1 MTRPHLPCHSD
12 LSCHSEPAG
21 EESPRVRGRCPLS
34 LWERVRVRARR
45 GGQEMLRSAQ
55 HDKTGRLHPCR
66 RPQVLVKGLLALVAI
81 LTLALP
87 AGCTQT
93 PHLSGEAVIY
103 VAAPLSGD
111 QADGGQS
118 VLGGARKKADEVNR
132 AGGVLGGKKV
142 VVKGLDD
149 QADEGVALEV
159 AEQIQKAS
167 QSGQT
172 VLGVIGHY
180 NSGPTGAALPV
191 YNQTGLVVITPSSSN
206 PDLTRQGYGTFFRV
220 CATDATQ
227 GPFAAK
233 FLKDKGYQRIALM
246 RTDND
251 YAKGLAREF
260 KAAGIQPVLE
270 VEQKAESLTF
280 AAQVAQVKAANPDAV
295 FFAGDYPD
303 GIVTVRELRQAG
315 LNVPILASDANFV
328 DDFIDQLG
336 KQAEGVYIS
345 TISPDPR
352 IVATPAWFEEYQQ
365 LEARNPGIDST
376 TGYSAADVLLNGVLK
391 ANKLDGKAIAAAI
404 RGLDLK
410 TLIGQAK
417 YDPNGDLVEQ
427 KVYIFQVTGGRF
439 NQIYPQ
445 PSS

>member
-1 MTRPHLPCHSD
+1 MI
-12 LSCHSEPAG
+12 PA
-21 EESPRVRGRCPLS
+21 SR
-34 LWERVRVRARR
+34 
-45 GGQEMLRSAQ
+45 LR
-55 HDKTGRLHPCR
+55 L
-66 RPQVLVKGLLALVAI
+66 LLAPLLAAVVAG
-81 LTLALP
+81 TVAA

-93 PHLSGEAVIY
+93 PQLSGEAYIY

-118 VLGGARKKADEVNR
+118 VVGGAAKKADEVNR

-149 QADEGVALEV
+149 QADEDVAVEV
-159 AEQIQKAS
+159 ARQVEKAVKG
-167 QSGQT
+167 GQT

-180 NSGPTGAALPV
+180 NSGPTGAALPL
-191 YNQTGLVVITPSSSN
+191 YNQLGLVVITPSSSN
-206 PDLTRQGYGTFFRV
+206 PDLTRKGYSTFFRV

-233 FLKDKGYQRIALM
+233 FLRDKGYQRIALM

-251 YAKGLAREF
+251 YAEGLSREF
-260 KAAGIQPVLE
+260 KAAGVQPVIE
-270 VEQKAESLTF
+270 VKQKAESLTF
-280 AAQVAQVKAANPDAV
+280 AKEVQQVKAANPDAI

-315 LNVPILASDANFV
+315 VNVPVLASDANFV

-336 KQAEGVYIS
+336 SAAEGVYMS

-376 TGYSAADVLLNGVLK
+376 TGYSAADVLLNAVK
-391 ANKLDGKAIAAAI
+391 AADKADGKAIAAAI
-404 RGLDLK
+404 RNLDLK
-410 TLIGQAK
+410 TLIGRAK
-417 YDPNGDLVEQ
+417 YDTNGDLVEQ
-427 KVYIFQVTGGRF
+427 KVYIFQVTDGRYR
-439 NQIYPQ
+439 QIYPQ
-445 PSS
+445 PTS